1 MKCLQRNKPGHN
13 QALSGRRYRL
23 LLSFLLFVASPDFSL
38 LAQDSRSSSDSLT
51 AIAERQLTA
60 GEIDSA
66 RDNFEAA
73 LDINKKDISAL
84 IGLGKTYFAEKKWRS
99 ARDEFEKV
107 LKTSPGNLEAHYYA
121 AICYREMGK
130 TKAGPF
136 RAEDWKKARKHFQTV
151 AAVDSS
157 FQDVLHQFSII
168 EEYDKEF
175 EHALEL
181 AHAELRLRKD
191 LTEPPIYLFKL
202 YHHFISV
209 SDTEDSFAW
218 LRLHP
223 SLYARYFTGE
233 VFRAANRPDDATRV
247 FEGMLQVDSLFPRE
261 ASLLS
266 LVRIRVNHG
275 DSFNA
280 ERLYW
285 QAVDKIHSQLGA
297 DLVFDDIKYIMSDEE
312 LRVYHALATLER
324 KRAFFRAFWNL
335 RNPLAGSHTNAR
347 LIEHYRRMLYAEQ
360 NFTYYGFRIW
370 FNNPD
375 KTSVLHF
382 PQSYALNH
390 RFNDKGLIYLRHG
403 PPNEIERAAGL
414 GAVYTDPNE
423 SWLYYATPE
432 SPKWIFNFVAVDGNW
447 RLAPLPTD
455 TRMYDALAPWDA
467 RYGRLASRIPLERLN
482 TSETLTDASREN
494 VTVALSTDEHNWK
507 RDVQQFRILSSV
519 DAFRSDAGH
528 SLLNISYAIP
538 MPVIALLF
546 PLNAS
551 RATCEVGISITN
563 LTSQAIASKLDTIS
577 FPINRRSS
585 GFITNLFRYVVKPDS
600 YAIALHVHPL
610 GVEAFGRW
618 ETRTRVQDFS
628 SRDFLLS
635 DLQFLM
641 PSSSSSSIEI
651 NGMKVIQVPF
661 TIYRHGNPVYV
672 YYQAYNL
679 APDNDGQT
687 SFTTEYFLIP
697 ADDRKGER
705 RILLLKSDRKGKEES
720 SGKFAALNIDNI
732 KPGRY
737 ILSVRVT
744 DHHHGRSS
752 ERSRIIELVEE

>member
-1 MKCLQRNKPGHN
+1 MRCIHINRPGHD
-13 QALSGRRYRL
+13 QALSGAGC
-23 LLSFLLFVASPDFSL
+23 SFLFSLLFIAFPHFNL
-38 LAQDSRSSSDSLT
+38 LAQDSRSSIDSLT

-84 IGLGKTYFAEKKWRS
+84 IGLGKTYFMVKKWRS

-136 RAEDWKKARKHFQTV
+136 RANDWKNSRIHFQMV

-157 FQDVLHQFSII
+157 LQDVLHQFSIL

-191 LTEPPIYLFKL
+191 LTEPQMDLFKL
-202 YHHFISV
+202 YHHFIFV

-218 LRLHP
+218 LRVHP

-247 FEGMLQVDSLFPRE
+247 FEGMLQSDSLFPRE

-285 QAVDKIHSQLGA
+285 QAVDNIHSQLGA
-297 DLVFDDIKYIMSDEE
+297 DLVFDDMKDIMSDEE
-312 LRVYHALATLER
+312 LRVYHTLATLER
-324 KRAFFRAFWNL
+324 KQAFFRAFWNL

-382 PQSYALNH
+382 PQSYTLNH

-414 GAVYTDPNE
+414 GPVYADPNE
-423 SWLYYATPE
+423 SWLYYGTPE
-432 SPKWIFNFVAVDGNW
+432 SPKWIFNFVAVDGSW

-467 RYGRLASRIPLERLN
+467 RYGRLTSRIPLERLN

-528 SLLNISYAIP
+528 SLLDISYAIP
-538 MPVIALLF
+538 MPVIARVL
-546 PLNAS
+546 PDKS
-551 RATCEVGISITN
+551 QATCEVGISITN
-563 LTSQAIASKLDTIS
+563 LTSRTIANKLDTIS
-577 FPINRRSS
+577 FLINRRSP

-618 ETRTRVQDFS
+618 KTRTRVQDFS

-687 SFTTEYFLIP
+687 SFTTEYSLTP
-697 ADDRKGER
+697 ADDQKSER
-705 RILLLKSDRKGKEES
+705 RILLMKSDRKGNEES
-720 SGKFAALNIDNI
+720 SAEFAALNIDKI
-732 KPGRY
+732 EPGKH

-744 DHHHGRSS
+744 DHHRGRSS